1 MAGKEKRMKS
11 GYQMTKQEAQ
21 EEIASYKKI
30 FSVVRLLSGQD
41 IEKLK
46 AGKLTGSVSKICQC
60 YKFWNKN
67 SPCANCISL
76 KVWEEKSERTK
87 LEFQDDDIYQVIS
100 RYVEIDGTPYVMELV
115 KKMDEENLL
124 DADGRKK
131 AGFPIVRVQ

>member
-1 MAGKEKRMKS
+1 
-11 GYQMTKQEAQ
+11 MTKQEAQ

-76 KVWEEKSERTK
+76 KVWEENRNGPSWNFRMTI
-87 LEFQDDDIYQVIS
+87 FI
-100 RYVEIDGTPYVMELV
+100 R
-115 KKMDEENLL
+115 
-124 DADGRKK
+124 
-131 AGFPIVRVQ
+131 